1 MRCNLNSIVLLVSAG
16 VLLLAKSDDVPAQ
29 RVEVRTS
36 NSQVEIVGS
45 DVEQVTVGEL
55 SRAIVKYIDGRAV
68 IEAASS
74 NQGPITLLVP
84 RRSSLDIA
92 TSNGAIL
99 VSGVEGRMQLITSN
113 GAIRVHDAAG
123 FDIHAHTSNGSI
135 EIASL
140 GGIHA
145 DVSAHTSNGAI
156 HCDGGSLAG
165 RRGENYIE
173 GKIGGGGA
181 KLDLQTSNGSITF
194 QVAELRL

>member
-16 VLLLAKSDDVPAQ
+16 VLLLAKSDGAPAQ
-29 RVEVRTS
+29 HVEVRTS
-36 NSQVEIVGS
+36 NSQVEIIGS
-45 DVEQVTVGEL
+45 DVDHVTPGES
-55 SRAIVKYIDGRAV
+55 SRAIVKNIDGRAV
-68 IEAASS
+68 VDAESS

-99 VSGVEGRMQLITSN
+99 VSSVTGPMQLITSN

-135 EIASL
+135 EIGSP

-156 HCDGGSLAG
+156 HYDGSSVG
-165 RRGENYIE
+165 RRGENYLE

-194 QVAELRL
+194 QVTELRL